1 MNTPQQTLVL
11 TDLPHEEALE
21 FNFEEFIETLREF
34 ISSVPNDAP
43 FSIRVSGGW
52 GTGKTTLLSRLETA
66 LQEESAQGDSSVKY
80 ISAWFDPWKLSS
92 EVEVRNALARCVL
105 KVIESDGG
113 FATNV
118 KMSIQRKNVIRMLS
132 DRLLSVDADEVDT
145 FYRMDAK
152 VRDTFVEVE
161 ELFKK
166 VAEVYLNDPSQH
178 RRLVIFVDDLD
189 RCQPSRVREVLEAV
203 KLFFDLPG
211 LIFVFA
217 LDSAQ
222 LERAVSS
229 DYKINEDEAREYLEK
244 MFQLTITL
252 PRKKSD
258 DLHQYLAGNLAKIG
272 VKLENKGLYSAI
284 VDRYGRNLRNLK
296 LFINWFSFQRQL
308 VGQVGGVDEETL
320 FRWLYLESTMSSTTS
335 KTASKPA
342 NVALALEFL
351 AYGGFLHDKDIQLRY
366 LAELDAG
373 EINYVA
379 LIVYSIVMK
388 KDEDLAGVGFNE
400 SQRSWVEALQ
410 KDGEVIPTLKVLR
423 ESRHRFIDTDMTQVI
438 YLTRNTR
445 DTLEDA
451 RSASGSIEAQKQ
463 TGGALS
469 AGNPLSPSEWN
480 RLGDK
485 MITAGNT
492 AEAYLC
498 YLMAALMEPERGMYI
513 CDLSRPYR
521 LAGQDAVRELQYL
534 AYQLDPTSVYI
545 LVEIA
550 TFHDVTVKD
559 EVLGS
564 LLYRKILAEGTPTS
578 IVPYY
583 LAMNLEKEGNYR
595 DAYLACLDAAIR
607 EPEDTAKRERLAHIG
622 RRAGLP
628 DQPIDRAVEDMKEEL
643 GAAVAAGEYP
653 KQLTPDEEQ
662 FLEARLN
669 ERPDPAAAAEQLSR
683 PPFY

>member
-1 MNTPQQTLVL
+1 MNTPDRALVL
-11 TDLPHEEALE
+11 TDLPHDEALE
-21 FNFEEFIETLREF
+21 FNFEEFIGTLREF
-34 ISSVPNDAP
+34 ISSVPSDAP

-66 LQEESAQGDSSVKY
+66 LQEESRQEGSSIQY
-80 ISAWFDPWKLSS
+80 IPAWFDPWKLSS
-92 EVEVRNALARCVL
+92 EAEVRNALARSVL
-105 KVIESDGG
+105 KVIENDGG
-113 FATNV
+113 FATNL
-118 KMSIQRKNVIRMLS
+118 KMSIERKNVIRMLS
-132 DRLLSVDADEVDT
+132 ERLLSISADEVDT

-166 VAEVYLNDPSQH
+166 VAEVYLDDPSQH

-222 LERAVSS
+222 LERAVASEY
-229 DYKINEDEAREYLEK
+229 DMDNEEAREYLEK

-258 DLHQYLAGNLAKIG
+258 DLHQYLATNLAKIG
-272 VKLENKGLYSAI
+272 VQLENDGLYSAI
-284 VDRYGRNLRNLK
+284 VERYGRNLRNLK

-308 VGQVGGVDEETL
+308 IGQVGGVDEETL
-320 FRWLYLESTMSSTTS
+320 FRWLYLESTMSNTTS
-335 KTASKPA
+335 KTARKPA

-351 AYGGFLHDKDIQLRY
+351 AYGGFLHDKATQMRY

-379 LIVYSIVMK
+379 LIVYSIVVN
-388 KDEDLAGVGFNE
+388 KDEDLAEVSFNE
-400 SQRSWVEALQ
+400 SQLEWVEAL
-410 KDGEVIPTLKVLR
+410 KEDGEIIPTLKVLR

-445 DTLEDA
+445 DTPEEA
-451 RSASGSIEAQKQ
+451 RSASGSIETQKQ
-463 TGGALS
+463 TGGALA
-469 AGNPLSPSEWN
+469 AGSPLSPSEWN

-521 LAGQDAVRELQYL
+521 LTGWDAVRELQYL

-550 TFHDVTVKD
+550 TFFDITMKD
-559 EVLGS
+559 EEFGS
-564 LLYRKILAEGTPTS
+564 LLYRKVLMEGTPTS
-578 IVPYY
+578 VVPYY
-583 LAMNLEKEGNYR
+583 LAMNLEKEGKYR

-607 EPEDTAKRERLAHIG
+607 EPEDPAKRERLAHIG

-628 DQPIDRAVEDMKEEL
+628 DQPTDRAVEEMKEEL
-643 GAAVAAGEYP
+643 DEAVAAGKYP
-653 KQLTPDEEQ
+653 MRLNPEEEQ
-662 FLEARLN
+662 ILEARLN
-669 ERPDPAAAAEQLSR
+669 ERPDPATAAEQLSR
-683 PPFY
+683 PPF

>member
-1 MNTPQQTLVL
+1 MNAPQRGLVL
-11 TDLPHEEALE
+11 TDLPHDEALE

-34 ISSVPNDAP
+34 ISSVPSNAP

-52 GTGKTTLLSRLETA
+52 GTGKTTLLSRLESA
-66 LQEESAQGDSSVKY
+66 LKEESGQEGSSIQY
-80 ISAWFDPWKLSS
+80 IPVWFDPWKLSS

-105 KVIESDGG
+105 KVIENDGS

-132 DRLLSVDADEVDT
+132 ERLLSVDADEVDT

-152 VRDTFVEVE
+152 VRDTFVEME

-166 VAEVYLNDPSQH
+166 VAEVYLDDPVQQ

-203 KLFFDLPG
+203 KLFFDLPR

-222 LERAVSS
+222 LERAVASEY
-229 DYKINEDEAREYLEK
+229 DLETDEAREYLEK

-258 DLHQYLAGNLAKIG
+258 DLHQYLAANLAKIG
-272 VKLENKGLYSAI
+272 VQLENEGLYSAI

-308 VGQVGGVDEETL
+308 IGQVGGVDEETL
-320 FRWLYLESTMSSTTS
+320 FRWLYLESTMSKTTS
-335 KTASKPA
+335 KTARKPA

-351 AYGGFLHDKDIQLRY
+351 CYGGFLHDKATQLRY

-373 EINYVA
+373 EVNYVA
-379 LIVYSIVMK
+379 LIVYSVVMN
-388 KDEDLAGVGFNE
+388 KDQDLTEEGLNE
-400 SQRSWVEALQ
+400 SQREWIEALHE
-410 KDGEVIPTLKVLR
+410 DGKIIPTLKVLR

-438 YLTRNTR
+438 YLTRNTS
-445 DTLEDA
+445 DTHQGTE
-451 RSASGSIEAQKQ
+451 SASGSVEAQKQ
-463 TGGALS
+463 AGGAL
-469 AGNPLSPSEWN
+469 ATGNPLSPSDWN

-485 MITAGNT
+485 MITASNN

-498 YLMAALMEPERGMYI
+498 YLMAALMEPERSMYL

-521 LAGQDAVRELQYL
+521 LTGYDAVRELQFL

-550 TFHDVTVKD
+550 IFYDITLKD
-559 EVLGS
+559 EEFGS
-564 LLYRKILAEGTPTS
+564 LLYRKALMQKTTTS
-578 IVPYY
+578 AVPYY

-607 EPEDTAKRERLAHIG
+607 EPDDLAKRERLAHIG

-628 DQPIDRAVEDMKEEL
+628 DQPTDRPVEEMKEEL
-643 GAAVAAGEYP
+643 DAAVAIQEYP
-653 KQLTPDEEQ
+653 KRLSPEEEQ
-662 FLEARLN
+662 ILEARLS
-669 ERPDPAAAAEQLSR
+669 ERPDPARVAEELSR
-683 PPFY
+683 PPL